1 MSSEDAFQ
9 YDKLSLNT
17 FVTIIIIFAIIFA
30 LPFVAL
36 FSYMGLYDRNT
47 WTDDAN
53 TLIDNFN
60 NKDID
65 RYNEISDIF
74 LFCSYTPIQKLFLC
88 RNETKGKEEKE
99 EKEEHYR
106 QIDRILD
113 ILQGKKLRIE
123 ADYTRIK
130 TLSDGFINDNKVSRI
145 KREFE
150 EEQRLKKEA
159 GENGRF
165 YSNQFL
171 RWINSI
177 GSGLYN
183 FLSLCLKLALGFS
196 GFVVSISAALAKNK
210 VVTGFLIIVLIIIIA
225 LSLSKGS
232 SKSSSKSKDGK
243 DNNGASSSNI
253 GLSPTAIYNDL
264 LDTYKYYSTMVKDF
278 KVDFI
283 STPSETEVNVDDE
296 DYDETLYRKIR
307 GGKRYDNLS
316 YIQLSSLD
324 EAIKTEIKKI
334 YRIEI
339 DTDKYYNIYL
349 PSEKFNID
357 QSLVKWKTSN
367 NANNEKIW
375 DIDCEAIGTQGSTIN
390 AFISNEGK
398 CIINEAELKNADKP
412 SDVPEVPTIYK
423 TEYIK

>member
-1 MSSEDAFQ
+1 MSSEDAFK

-30 LPFVAL
+30 LPL
-36 FSYMGLYDRNT
+36 ILYIYEKFLGKDN
-47 WTDDAN
+47 DI
-53 TLIDNFN
+53 LISELQ

-65 RYNEISDIF
+65 RYNELSDIY

-88 RNETKGKEEKE
+88 KGETTGEEK
-99 EKEEHYR
+99 KEEHYNE
-106 QIDRILD
+106 IGRILD
-113 ILQGKKLRIE
+113 ILQGKKSRIV

-171 RWINSI
+171 RWIISI

-183 FLSLCLKLALGFS
+183 FLSLFIKIALGLG
-196 GFVVSISAALAKNK
+196 GFVVSISAALAKNR
-210 VVTGFLIIVLIIIIA
+210 VVTGFLIIVLIIVIA
-225 LSLSKGS
+225 LSVSKGS
-232 SKSSSKSKDGK
+232 SKSSSNSKDGK

-296 DYDETLYRKIR
+296 DYDETLYRKIT

-324 EAIKTEIKKI
+324 QTIQTEIKKI
-334 YRIEI
+334 YNIDI

-349 PSEKFNID
+349 PSEKFNIL
-357 QSLVKWKTSN
+357 QSDIEWKTSN

-398 CIINEAELKNADKP
+398 CIINEAELKEADKLP
-412 SDVPEVPTIYK
+412 DVPEAPTIYK

>member
-1 MSSEDAFQ
+1 MSSEDAFK

-47 WTDDAN
+47 WTAKAD

-74 LFCSYTPIQKLFLC
+74 LFCNYTPIQKLFPC
-88 RNETKGKEEKE
+88 NGDKTKGKE

-106 QIDRILD
+106 QIDRILE
-113 ILQGKKLRIE
+113 ILKGKKSRID

-165 YSNQFL
+165 YSNQFS
-171 RWINSI
+171 RWIISI

-183 FLSLCLKLALGFS
+183 FLSLFIKLALGLG

-324 EAIKTEIKKI
+324 QKIQTEIKKI
-334 YRIEI
+334 YNIDI

>member
-1 MSSEDAFQ
+1 MSSEDAFK

-30 LPFVAL
+30 LPL
-36 FSYMGLYDRNT
+36 ILYIYERFLGKKNN
-47 WTDDAN
+47 DA
-53 TLIDNFN
+53 LIDDLR

-65 RYNEISDIF
+65 RYNELSDIY

-88 RNETKGKEEKE
+88 KGETTGEQEQRTHYEE
-99 EKEEHYR
+99 
-106 QIDRILD
+106 IDRILD
-113 ILQGKKLRIE
+113 ILQGKKSRIV

-171 RWINSI
+171 RWIISI

-183 FLSLCLKLALGFS
+183 FLSLFIKIALGLG
-196 GFVVSISAALAKNK
+196 GFVVSICAALAKNR

-225 LSLSKGS
+225 LSVSKGS
-232 SKSSSKSKDGK
+232 SKSSSNSKDGK

-264 LDTYKYYSTMVKDF
+264 LDTYKYYSTMVKNVN
-278 KVDFI
+278 VDFLGT
-283 STPSETEVNVDDE
+283 STETEVNVDDE
-296 DYDETLYRKIR
+296 DYDETLYRKIT

-324 EAIKTEIKKI
+324 EPIQTEIKKI
-334 YRIEI
+334 YNIEI

-349 PSEKFNID
+349 PSEKFNIL
-357 QSLVKWKTSN
+357 QSDIEWKTSN

-375 DIDCEAIGTQGSTIN
+375 DIDCEAIGTQGSKKIN

-398 CIINEAELKNADKP
+398 CIINEAELKKADKP
-412 SDVPEVPTIYK
+412 LNAPEVPTIYK

>member
-1 MSSEDAFQ
+1 MSSEDAFK

-65 RYNEISDIF
+65 RYNELSDIY

-88 RNETKGKEEKE
+88 KGETTGEDKQENHYKE
-99 EKEEHYR
+99 
-106 QIDRILD
+106 IGRILE
-113 ILQGKKLRIE
+113 ILQGKKLRIV

-171 RWINSI
+171 RWIISI

-183 FLSLCLKLALGFS
+183 FLSLFIKIALGLG

-210 VVTGFLIIVLIIIIA
+210 VVTGFLIIVLIIVIA
-225 LSLSKGS
+225 LSVSKGS

-296 DYDETLYRKIR
+296 DYDETLYRKIT

-324 EAIKTEIKKI
+324 QTIQTEIKKI
-334 YRIEI
+334 YNIDI

-349 PSEKFNID
+349 PSEKFNIL
-357 QSLVKWKTSN
+357 QSDIEWKTSN

-398 CIINEAELKNADKP
+398 CIINEAELKEADKLP
-412 SDVPEVPTIYK
+412 DVPEAPTIYK

>member
-1 MSSEDAFQ
+1 MSSEDAFK

-30 LPFVAL
+30 LPL
-36 FSYMGLYDRNT
+36 ILYIISRIYYIGYKENN
-47 WTDDAN
+47 A
-53 TLIDNFN
+53 LIDDLR

-65 RYNEISDIF
+65 RYNELSDIY

-88 RNETKGKEEKE
+88 KGDKTKGKEEE
-99 EKEEHYR
+99 QEHYKE
-106 QIDRILD
+106 IGRILE
-113 ILQGKKLRIE
+113 ILQGKQSRIA

-171 RWINSI
+171 RWIISI
-177 GSGLYN
+177 GSGIAN
-183 FLSLCLKLALGFS
+183 FLSLFIKIALGLG
-196 GFVVSISAALAKNK
+196 GFVVSISAALAKNR
-210 VVTGFLIIVLIIIIA
+210 VVTGFLIIVLIIVIA
-225 LSLSKGS
+225 LSVSKGS
-232 SKSSSKSKDGK
+232 SKSSSNSKDGK

-264 LDTYKYYSTMVKDF
+264 LDTYKYYSTMVKNVN
-278 KVDFI
+278 VDFLGT
-283 STPSETEVNVDDE
+283 STETEVNVDDE

-324 EAIKTEIKKI
+324 EPIQTEIKKI
-334 YRIEI
+334 YKIEI

-349 PSEKFNID
+349 PSEKFNIL
-357 QSLVKWKTSN
+357 QSDIEWKTSN

-375 DIDCEAIGTQGSTIN
+375 DIDCKKIGTQGSKKID

-398 CIINEAELKNADKP
+398 CIINEAELKKADKP
-412 SDVPEVPTIYK
+412 LNAPEVPTIYK

>member
-1 MSSEDAFQ
+1 MSSEDAFK

-30 LPFVAL
+30 LPL
-36 FSYMGLYDRNT
+36 ILYIISRIYYIGKKDNT
-47 WTDDAN
+47 
-53 TLIDNFN
+53 TLIDDLQ

-65 RYNEISDIF
+65 RYNELSDIY

-88 RNETKGKEEKE
+88 KKDKTKGKEEDEKHYE
-99 EKEEHYR
+99 E
-106 QIDRILD
+106 IGRILD
-113 ILQGKKLRIE
+113 ILQGKKSRIV

-171 RWINSI
+171 RWIISI

-183 FLSLCLKLALGFS
+183 FLSLFIKIALGLG
-196 GFVVSISAALAKNK
+196 GFVVSISAALAKNR
-210 VVTGFLIIVLIIIIA
+210 VVTGFLIIVLIIVIA
-225 LSLSKGS
+225 LSVSKGS
-232 SKSSSKSKDGK
+232 SKSSSKSKDDK

-357 QSLVKWKTSN
+357 QNLVKWKTSN

-375 DIDCEAIGTQGSTIN
+375 DIDCEAIGKQGSTIN

-398 CIINEAELKNADKP
+398 CIINEAELKKADKP
-412 SDVPEVPTIYK
+412 LNAPEVPTIYK

>member
-1 MSSEDAFQ
+1 MSSEDAFK

-30 LPFVAL
+30 LPL
-36 FSYMGLYDRNT
+36 ILYIYERFLGKKNN
-47 WTDDAN
+47 DA
-53 TLIDNFN
+53 LIDDIR

-65 RYNEISDIF
+65 RYNELSDIY

-88 RNETKGKEEKE
+88 KKDKTKGKEEDEKHYE
-99 EKEEHYR
+99 E
-106 QIDRILD
+106 IGRILD
-113 ILQGKKLRIE
+113 ILQGKKSRIV

-171 RWINSI
+171 RWIISI

-183 FLSLCLKLALGFS
+183 FLSLFIKIALGLG
-196 GFVVSISAALAKNK
+196 GFVVSICAALAKNK
-210 VVTGFLIIVLIIIIA
+210 VVTGFLIIVLIIVIA
-225 LSLSKGS
+225 LSVSKGS
-232 SKSSSKSKDGK
+232 SKSSSNSKDGK

-264 LDTYKYYSTMVKDF
+264 LDTYKYYSTMVKNVN
-278 KVDFI
+278 VDFLGT
-283 STPSETEVNVDDE
+283 STETEVNVDDE
-296 DYDETLYRKIR
+296 DYDETLYRKIT

-324 EAIKTEIKKI
+324 EEIKTEIKKI
-334 YRIEI
+334 YKIEI

-349 PSEKFNID
+349 PSEKFNIL
-357 QSLVKWKTSN
+357 QSDIEWKTSN

-398 CIINEAELKNADKP
+398 CIINEAELKEADKLP
-412 SDVPEVPTIYK
+412 DVPEAPTIYK

>member
-30 LPFVAL
+30 LPL
-36 FSYMGLYDRNT
+36 ILYIISRIYYIGKKNND
-47 WTDDAN
+47 
-53 TLIDNFN
+53 TLINDLQ

-65 RYNEISDIF
+65 RYNELSDIY

-88 RNETKGKEEKE
+88 KDKTTGREEQITHYE
-99 EKEEHYR
+99 E
-106 QIDRILD
+106 IDKILE
-113 ILQGKKLRIE
+113 ILQGKKLRID

-171 RWINSI
+171 RWIISI
-177 GSGLYN
+177 GSGIAN
-183 FLSLCLKLALGFS
+183 FLSLFIKLALGLG
-196 GFVVSISAALAKNK
+196 GFVVSISAALGKNK
-210 VVTGFLIIVLIIIIA
+210 VVTGFLIIVLIIIIV
-225 LSLSKGS
+225 LSV
-232 SKSSSKSKDGK
+232 SKSSSKPSSNSKDGK

-264 LDTYKYYSTMVKDF
+264 LDTYKYYSTMVKNVN
-278 KVDFI
+278 VDFLGT
-283 STPSETEVNVDDE
+283 STETEVNVDDE

-334 YRIEI
+334 YNIEI

-349 PSEKFNID
+349 PSEKFNIL
-357 QSLVKWKTSN
+357 QSDIKWKTSN

-375 DIDCEAIGTQGSTIN
+375 DIDCKAIGKQGSTID

-398 CIINEAELKNADKP
+398 CIINEAELKKADKHP
-412 SDVPEVPTIYK
+412 NAPEAPTIYK

>member
-1 MSSEDAFQ
+1 MSSEYAFQ

-30 LPFVAL
+30 LPLILYIISRIYYIDKKENYAL
-36 FSYMGLYDRNT
+36 I
-47 WTDDAN
+47 
-53 TLIDNFN
+53 IDLQ

-65 RYNEISDIF
+65 RYNELSDIY

-88 RNETKGKEEKE
+88 KGGTEGENEQNN
-99 EKEEHYR
+99 HYR
-106 QIDRILD
+106 GIGKILE
-113 ILQGKKLRIE
+113 ILQGKKLRID

-171 RWINSI
+171 RWIISI
-177 GSGLYN
+177 GSGIAN
-183 FLSLCLKLALGFS
+183 FLSLFIKLALGLG

-210 VVTGFLIIVLIIIIA
+210 VVTGFLIIVLIIVTA

-232 SKSSSKSKDGK
+232 SKPSSNSKDGK

-264 LDTYKYYSTMVKDF
+264 LDTYKYYSTMVKNVN
-278 KVDFI
+278 VDFLGT
-283 STPSETEVNVDDE
+283 STETEVNVDDE

-334 YRIEI
+334 YNIEI

-349 PSEKFNID
+349 PSEKFNIL
-357 QSLVKWKTSN
+357 QSDIKWKTSN

-375 DIDCEAIGTQGSTIN
+375 DIDCNAIGKQGSTIN

-398 CIINEAELKNADKP
+398 CIINEAELKKADKP
-412 SDVPEVPTIYK
+412 KDEVPLPSIYK

>member
-1 MSSEDAFQ
+1 MSSEDAFK

-30 LPFVAL
+30 LPL
-36 FSYMGLYDRNT
+36 ILYIYEKFFGKDNT
-47 WTDDAN
+47 
-53 TLIDNFN
+53 TLIDDLR

-65 RYNEISDIF
+65 RYNELSDIY

-88 RNETKGKEEKE
+88 KGETTGEQEQRTHYEE
-99 EKEEHYR
+99 
-106 QIDRILD
+106 IGRILD
-113 ILQGKKLRIE
+113 ILQGKKSRIV

-171 RWINSI
+171 RWIISI

-183 FLSLCLKLALGFS
+183 FLSLFIKIALGLG

-210 VVTGFLIIVLIIIIA
+210 VVTGFLIIVLIIVIA
-225 LSLSKGS
+225 LSVSKGS
-232 SKSSSKSKDGK
+232 SKSSSNSKDGK

-264 LDTYKYYSTMVKDF
+264 LDTYKYYSTMVKNVN
-278 KVDFI
+278 VDFLGT
-283 STPSETEVNVDDE
+283 STETEVNVDDE
-296 DYDETLYRKIR
+296 DYDETLYRKIT

-324 EAIKTEIKKI
+324 QTIQTEIKKI
-334 YRIEI
+334 YKIEI

-349 PSEKFNID
+349 PSEKFNIL
-357 QSLVKWKTSN
+357 QSDIEWKTSN

-375 DIDCEAIGTQGSTIN
+375 DIDCEAIGNQGSKNIN

-398 CIINEAELKNADKP
+398 CIINEAELKEADKLP
-412 SDVPEVPTIYK
+412 DAPEVPTIYK

>member
-1 MSSEDAFQ
+1 MSSEDAFK

-30 LPFVAL
+30 LPL
-36 FSYMGLYDRNT
+36 ILYIYEKFLGKDN
-47 WTDDAN
+47 D
-53 TLIDNFN
+53 TLINELR

-65 RYNEISDIF
+65 RYNELSDIY

-88 RNETKGKEEKE
+88 KKDKTTGKVEQDKHYKE
-99 EKEEHYR
+99 
-106 QIDRILD
+106 IGRILD
-113 ILQGKKLRIE
+113 ILQGKKSRIV

-171 RWINSI
+171 RWIISI

-183 FLSLCLKLALGFS
+183 FLSLFIKIALGLG
-196 GFVVSISAALAKNK
+196 GFVVSISAALAKNR
-210 VVTGFLIIVLIIIIA
+210 VVTGFLIIVLIIVIA
-225 LSLSKGS
+225 LSVSKGS
-232 SKSSSKSKDGK
+232 SKSSSNSKDGK

-264 LDTYKYYSTMVKDF
+264 LDTYKYYSTMVKNVN
-278 KVDFI
+278 VDFLGT
-283 STPSETEVNVDDE
+283 STETEVNVDDE
-296 DYDETLYRKIR
+296 DYDETLYRKIT

-324 EAIKTEIKKI
+324 QTIQTEIKKI
-334 YRIEI
+334 YNIDI

-349 PSEKFNID
+349 PSEKFNIL
-357 QSLVKWKTSN
+357 QSDIEWKTSN

-398 CIINEAELKNADKP
+398 CIINEAELKEADKLP
-412 SDVPEVPTIYK
+412 DVPEAPTIYK

>member
-1 MSSEDAFQ
+1 MSAEDAFQ

-17 FVTIIIIFAIIFA
+17 FVTIIITFAIIFA
-30 LPFVAL
+30 LPL
-36 FSYMGLYDRNT
+36 ILYIYERFLGKKNND
-47 WTDDAN
+47 
-53 TLIDNFN
+53 TLINYLQ

-65 RYNEISDIF
+65 RYNELSDIY

-88 RNETKGKEEKE
+88 KGETTGGEKQRNHYEE
-99 EKEEHYR
+99 
-106 QIDRILD
+106 IDRILE
-113 ILQGKKLRIE
+113 ILQGKKLRID

-171 RWINSI
+171 RWIISI

-183 FLSLCLKLALGFS
+183 FLSLFIKIALGLG

-232 SKSSSKSKDGK
+232 SKSSSNSKDGK

-264 LDTYKYYSTMVKDF
+264 LDTYKYYSTMVKNVN
-278 KVDFI
+278 VDFLGT
-283 STPSETEVNVDDE
+283 STETEVNVDDE

-324 EAIKTEIKKI
+324 QDIQTEIKKI
-334 YRIEI
+334 YKIEI

-349 PSEKFNID
+349 PSEKFNIL
-357 QSLVKWKTSN
+357 QSDIEWKTSN

-375 DIDCEAIGTQGSTIN
+375 DIDCEAIGTQGSKEID

-398 CIINEAELKNADKP
+398 CIINEAELKKADKP
-412 SDVPEVPTIYK
+412 PLDAPKVPTIYK

>member
-1 MSSEDAFQ
+1 MSAEEDFQ
-9 YDKLSLNT
+9 YGKLSLNT

-30 LPFVAL
+30 LPL
-36 FSYMGLYDRNT
+36 ILYIYERFLGNKDNT
-47 WTDDAN
+47 
-53 TLIDNFN
+53 TLISDLR
-60 NKDID
+60 NKDVD
-65 RYNEISDIF
+65 RYNELSDIY

-88 RNETKGKEEKE
+88 KGGTGEQEQKTHYEE
-99 EKEEHYR
+99 
-106 QIDRILD
+106 IDRILE
-113 ILQGKKLRIE
+113 ILQGKQSRID

-171 RWINSI
+171 RWIISI
-177 GSGLYN
+177 GSGIAN
-183 FLSLCLKLALGFS
+183 FLSLFIKLALGLG
-196 GFVVSISAALAKNK
+196 GFVVSICAALAKNR
-210 VVTGFLIIVLIIIIA
+210 VVTGFLIIVLIIVTA

-232 SKSSSKSKDGK
+232 SKPSSNSKDGK

-264 LDTYKYYSTMVKDF
+264 LDTYKYYSTMVKNVN
-278 KVDFI
+278 VDFLGT
-283 STPSETEVNVDDE
+283 STETEVNVDDE

-334 YRIEI
+334 YNIEI

-375 DIDCEAIGTQGSTIN
+375 DIDCEAIGTQGLTIN

-398 CIINEAELKNADKP
+398 CIINEAELKNADKHP
-412 SDVPEVPTIYK
+412 DAPEAPTIYK

>member
-1 MSSEDAFQ
+1 MSDGEDFQ
-9 YDKLSLNT
+9 YDKFSLNT

-30 LPFVAL
+30 LPL
-36 FSYMGLYDRNT
+36 ILYIISRIYYIGYKENN
-47 WTDDAN
+47 A
-53 TLIDNFN
+53 LIDDLQ

-74 LFCSYTPIQKLFLC
+74 LFCSYTPIQKLFHFC
-88 RNETKGKEEKE
+88 KNETKGKAEQEK
-99 EKEEHYR
+99 HY
-106 QIDRILD
+106 IEIGKILE
-113 ILQGKKLRIE
+113 ILQGKKSRID

-171 RWINSI
+171 RWIISI

-183 FLSLCLKLALGFS
+183 FVSLCLKLALGFG

-210 VVTGFLIIVLIIIIA
+210 VVTGFLIIVLIIVVA

-253 GLSPTAIYNDL
+253 GLSPTAIYNDI

-296 DYDETLYRKIR
+296 DYDETLYRKIT

-324 EAIKTEIKKI
+324 QKIQTEIKNI
-334 YRIEI
+334 YNIDI

-349 PSEKFNID
+349 PSEKFNIS
-357 QSLVKWKTSN
+357 QSDIKWKTSN

-375 DIDCEAIGTQGSTIN
+375 DIDCEAIGKQGSTID

-398 CIINEAELKNADKP
+398 CIINEAELKNADRP
-412 SDVPEVPTIYK
+412 SGDPEVPTIYK

>member
-1 MSSEDAFQ
+1 MSSEDAFK

-30 LPFVAL
+30 LPL
-36 FSYMGLYDRNT
+36 ILYIYEKFFGKDN
-47 WTDDAN
+47 DI
-53 TLIDNFN
+53 LIDDLR

-65 RYNEISDIF
+65 RYNELSDIY

-88 RNETKGKEEKE
+88 KGETTGKEEEQDKHYKE
-99 EKEEHYR
+99 
-106 QIDRILD
+106 IGRILE
-113 ILQGKKLRIE
+113 ILQGKKLRIV

-183 FLSLCLKLALGFS
+183 FLSLFIKIALGLG
-196 GFVVSISAALAKNK
+196 GFVVSICAALAKNK
-210 VVTGFLIIVLIIIIA
+210 VVTGFLIIVLIIVIA
-225 LSLSKGS
+225 LSVSKGS

-253 GLSPTAIYNDL
+253 GLSPTAIYNDI
-264 LDTYKYYSTMVKDF
+264 LDTYKYYSTMVKNVN
-278 KVDFI
+278 VDFLG
-283 STPSETEVNVDDE
+283 TPSETEVNVDDE
-296 DYDETLYRKIR
+296 DYDETLYRKIT

-324 EAIKTEIKKI
+324 QAIQTQIKKI
-334 YRIEI
+334 YNIEI

-349 PSEKFNID
+349 PSEKFNIL
-357 QSLVKWKTSN
+357 QSDIEWKTSN

-375 DIDCEAIGTQGSTIN
+375 DIDCKTIGTQGSKEID

-398 CIINEAELKNADKP
+398 CIINEAELKKADKP
-412 SDVPEVPTIYK
+412 PDAPEAPTIYK

>member
-1 MSSEDAFQ
+1 MSSEDAFK

-30 LPFVAL
+30 LPL
-36 FSYMGLYDRNT
+36 ILYIYEKFLGKDN
-47 WTDDAN
+47 DI
-53 TLIDNFN
+53 LISDLR

-65 RYNEISDIF
+65 RYNELSDIY

-88 RNETKGKEEKE
+88 KDDKTTGKVEQDKHYEE
-99 EKEEHYR
+99 
-106 QIDRILD
+106 IGRILD
-113 ILQGKKLRIE
+113 ILQGKKLRIV

-145 KREFE
+145 NREFE

-171 RWINSI
+171 RWIISI

-183 FLSLCLKLALGFS
+183 FLSLFIKIALGLG
-196 GFVVSISAALAKNK
+196 GFVVSISAALAKNR
-210 VVTGFLIIVLIIIIA
+210 VVTGFLIIVLIIVIA
-225 LSLSKGS
+225 LSVSKGS
-232 SKSSSKSKDGK
+232 SKSSSNSKDGK

-264 LDTYKYYSTMVKDF
+264 LDTYKYYSTMVKNVN
-278 KVDFI
+278 VDFLGT
-283 STPSETEVNVDDE
+283 STETEVNVDDE
-296 DYDETLYRKIR
+296 DYDETLYRKIT

-324 EAIKTEIKKI
+324 EPIQTEIKKI
-334 YRIEI
+334 YNIEI

-349 PSEKFNID
+349 PSEKFNIL
-357 QSLVKWKTSN
+357 QSDIEWKTSN

-375 DIDCEAIGTQGSTIN
+375 DIDCEAIGTQGSKKIN

-398 CIINEAELKNADKP
+398 CIINEAELKKADKP
-412 SDVPEVPTIYK
+412 LNAPEVPTIYK

>member
-1 MSSEDAFQ
+1 MSSEDAFK

-30 LPFVAL
+30 LPL
-36 FSYMGLYDRNT
+36 ILYIISRIYYIGNKDT
-47 WTDDAN
+47 N
-53 TLIDNFN
+53 TLIDDLQ

-65 RYNEISDIF
+65 RYNELSDIY

-88 RNETKGKEEKE
+88 RNKTTGKVEQ
-99 EKEEHYR
+99 EEHYKE
-106 QIDRILD
+106 IGKILE
-113 ILQGKKLRIE
+113 ILQGKKSRIV

-165 YSNQFL
+165 YSTQFL

-210 VVTGFLIIVLIIIIA
+210 VVTGFLIIVLIIIFA

-232 SKSSSKSKDGK
+232 SKSSS
-243 DNNGASSSNI
+243 
-253 GLSPTAIYNDL
+253 
-264 LDTYKYYSTMVKDF
+264 
-278 KVDFI
+278 
-283 STPSETEVNVDDE
+283 
-296 DYDETLYRKIR
+296 
-307 GGKRYDNLS
+307 
-316 YIQLSSLD
+316 
-324 EAIKTEIKKI
+324 
-334 YRIEI
+334 
-339 DTDKYYNIYL
+339 
-349 PSEKFNID
+349 
-357 QSLVKWKTSN
+357 
-367 NANNEKIW
+367 
-375 DIDCEAIGTQGSTIN
+375 
-390 AFISNEGK
+390 
-398 CIINEAELKNADKP
+398 
-412 SDVPEVPTIYK
+412 
-423 TEYIK
+423 

>member
-1 MSSEDAFQ
+1 MSSEDAFK

-30 LPFVAL
+30 LPL
-36 FSYMGLYDRNT
+36 ILYIYEKFLGKDN
-47 WTDDAN
+47 DI
-53 TLIDNFN
+53 LISELQ

-65 RYNEISDIF
+65 RYNELSDIY

-88 RNETKGKEEKE
+88 KDDKTTGKVEQDKHYKE
-99 EKEEHYR
+99 
-106 QIDRILD
+106 IGRILD
-113 ILQGKKLRIE
+113 ILQGKKSRIV

-171 RWINSI
+171 RWIISI

-183 FLSLCLKLALGFS
+183 FLSLFIKIALGLG
-196 GFVVSISAALAKNK
+196 GFVVSISAALAKNR
-210 VVTGFLIIVLIIIIA
+210 VVTGFLIIVLIIVIA
-225 LSLSKGS
+225 LSVSKGS
-232 SKSSSKSKDGK
+232 SKSSSNSKDGK

-264 LDTYKYYSTMVKDF
+264 LDTYKYYSTMVKNVN
-278 KVDFI
+278 VDFLGT
-283 STPSETEVNVDDE
+283 STETEVNVDDE
-296 DYDETLYRKIR
+296 DYDETLYRKIT

-324 EAIKTEIKKI
+324 QTIQTEIKKI
-334 YRIEI
+334 YNIDI

-349 PSEKFNID
+349 PSEKFNIL
-357 QSLVKWKTSN
+357 QSDIEWKTSN

-398 CIINEAELKNADKP
+398 CIINEAELKEADKLP
-412 SDVPEVPTIYK
+412 DVPEAPTIYK